1 MAGVKR
7 QTSSRGIKFQ
17 TSPPKKTPPAGR
29 RPLPEPT
36 SVQTVFVMIILH
48 VCRRIVLFETELK
61 ICVYLGA
68 LFCGSLVCDFAPIP
82 RTYFSRK
89 NNLFNFYFVKWGW
102 AWTLLAVSAFLGL
115 TSYVY
120 CCGNKD
126 RIKRHFYRLGIGTLM
141 WFSWTKLFVLIES
154 ATASCMSGKY
164 NSKTSCVLAG
174 SHWRGFDIS
183 GHAFLLIYC
192 SLLIAEEAKAIRGWE
207 RIGDLIR
214 NEQFE
219 DESPLKP
226 LSEIELDHLKDNYT
240 KLTPYI
246 RSAFVCLTLLSIL
259 WDVMLVATII
269 YFHSMVQKVV
279 GGVIAILT
287 WYVTYKCWFL
297 QPSSPGLPGQGCFK
311 YFELQQTERKTCAHG
326 HSH

>member
-7 QTSSRGIKFQ
+7 QLSARELKWSQQRKLGSVGK
-17 TSPPKKTPPAGR
+17 

-36 SVQTVFVMIILH
+36 SIQSVIVMIVLH

-61 ICVYLGA
+61 IAVYLAA
-68 LFCGSLVCDFAPIP
+68 LFCGSLVCDFAPLP
-82 RTYFSRK
+82 RTYFARK
-89 NNLFNFYFVKWGW
+89 SNLFNYYFVKWGW
-102 AWTLLAVSAFLGL
+102 AWTLLSVSIFLGL
-115 TSYVY
+115 TSFVY

-126 RIKRHFYRLGIGTLM
+126 RIRRHFYRLGIGTLM
-141 WFSWTKLFVLIES
+141 WFSWTKSFVLLES
-154 ATASCMSGKY
+154 YTASCMSGKY
-164 NSKTSCVLAG
+164 NTRANCILAG
-174 SHWRGFDIS
+174 SVWKGFDIS

-214 NEQFE
+214 NEEFE
-219 DESPLKP
+219 EESPLKP
-226 LSEIELDHLKDNYT
+226 LSEHELAHLKDNYT
-240 KLTPYI
+240 RLTPYV
-246 RSAFVCLTLLSIL
+246 RSAFVCLTLFSIL

-279 GGVIAILT
+279 GGVIAILM
-287 WYVTYKCWFL
+287 WYLTYKWWFK

-311 YFELQQTERKTCAHG
+311 YYEPQQTGKKTCAHG
-326 HSH
+326 YVQ